1 MTREAVA
8 RILLVEDEEALA
20 EGLRVNLHRKQY
32 DVDVAGDGRTGLA
45 SAQARRYDL
54 ILLDIRLPEI
64 DGFEVCQRLR
74 QDGNFTPILMLTAR
88 NQPDD
93 VVYGLKLGADDYVT
107 KPFDLAELLARI
119 EGLLRRHEW
128 WRQEREDSDAP
139 DPDKPDADRPG
150 PERVATE
157 PPDLAGRG
165 PAAAAPIGPEPVG
178 GAAAPPAQGGD
189 ARRVEFGPFWVDFR
203 TWQARTRQGV
213 VELSRKELAV
223 LKLLVER
230 PHEVVSRRELLAEVW
245 ELPNHPNTRVV
256 DNVIVSL
263 RRAFETDAAKPR
275 HILSAR
281 GVGYRF
287 VP

>member
-20 EGLRVNLHRKQY
+20 EGLRVNLHRKHY
-32 DVDVAGDGRTGLA
+32 DVDVANDGRTGLA
-45 SAQARRYDL
+45 AAQARRYDL

-128 WRQEREDSDAP
+128 WRQEREENEAVEAEP
-139 DPDKPDADRPG
+139 ATTDPAAG
-150 PERVATE
+150 TGAAAAAATE
-157 PPDLAGRG
+157 PDASAAPA
-165 PAAAAPIGPEPVG
+165 PAA
-178 GAAAPPAQGGD
+178 GD
-189 ARRVEFGPFWVDFR
+189 ARRVEFGPYWVDFR

>member
-1 MTREAVA
+1 VTREAVA

-20 EGLRVNLHRKQY
+20 EGLRVNLHRKHY
-32 DVDVAGDGRTGLA
+32 EVDVANDGRTGLA

-128 WRQEREDSDAP
+128 WRQDREDNEAESAAP
-139 DPDKPDADRPG
+139 A
-150 PERVATE
+150 PE
-157 PPDLAGRG
+157 PAG
-165 PAAAAPIGPEPVG
+165 AAAASPDD
-178 GAAAPPAQGGD
+178 AAASLAAAGAGD
-189 ARRVEFGPFWVDFR
+189 ARRVEFGPYWVDFR

>member
-20 EGLRVNLHRKQY
+20 EGLRVNLHRKHY

-128 WRQEREDSDAP
+128 WRQEREESDTAEAEP
-139 DPDKPDADRPG
+139 ASADPVASPEADTEPDAASTVAPG
-150 PERVATE
+150 PA
-157 PPDLAGRG
+157 
-165 PAAAAPIGPEPVG
+165 
-178 GAAAPPAQGGD
+178 GD
-189 ARRVEFGPFWVDFR
+189 ARRVEFGPYWVDFR

>member
-1 MTREAVA
+1 VTREAVA

-32 DVDVAGDGRTGLA
+32 DVDVANDGRTGLA

-139 DPDKPDADRPG
+139 ETETDA
-150 PERVATE
+150 ATATATATDAQAE
-157 PPDLAGRG
+157 GRG
-165 PAAAAPIGPEPVG
+165 PTPAPPDPSERAPA
-178 GAAAPPAQGGD
+178 GAA
-189 ARRVEFGPFWVDFR
+189 RVEFGPYWVDFR

>member
-1 MTREAVA
+1 VTREAIA

-32 DVDVAGDGRTGLA
+32 AVDVASDGRTGLA
-45 SAQARRYDL
+45 AAQARRYDL

-128 WRQEREDSDAP
+128 WRQEREESDP
-139 DPDKPDADRPG
+139 
-150 PERVATE
+150 PEPEGAGAAAT
-157 PPDLAGRG
+157 
-165 PAAAAPIGPEPVG
+165 AAAAEPAGRAG
-178 GAAAPPAQGGD
+178 GAAPAAEPRTAD
-189 ARRVEFGPFWVDFR
+189 AKRVEFGPYWVDFR

-263 RRAFETDAAKPR
+263 RRAFETDASKPR

>member
-1 MTREAVA
+1 VSREAVA

-32 DVDVAGDGRTGLA
+32 EVDVANDGRTGLA

-128 WRQEREDSDAP
+128 WRQEREDSDPPEPEDAPASAAAEAP
-139 DPDKPDADRPG
+139 DDAAAEAADAD
-150 PERVATE
+150 E
-157 PPDLAGRG
+157 
-165 PAAAAPIGPEPVG
+165 
-178 GAAAPPAQGGD
+178 APPADRRGGPG
-189 ARRVEFGPFWVDFR
+189 AKRVEFGPYWVDFR

-263 RRAFETDAAKPR
+263 RRAFESDAAKPR

>member
-20 EGLRVNLHRKQY
+20 EGLRVNLHRKHY
-32 DVDVAGDGRTGLA
+32 EVDVANDGRTGLA

-128 WRQEREDSDAP
+128 WRQDREDNDA
-139 DPDKPDADRPG
+139 
-150 PERVATE
+150 ES
-157 PPDLAGRG
+157 
-165 PAAAAPIGPEPVG
+165 AAAAPEPAV
-178 GAAAPPAQGGD
+178 APPAGEDDAAASLAAAGAGD
-189 ARRVEFGPFWVDFR
+189 ARRVEFGPYWVDFR
-203 TWQARTRQGV
+203 TWQAQTRQGV

>member
-128 WRQEREDSDAP
+128 WRQEREDSDAL
-139 DPDKPDADRPG
+139 DAGPAEPRRRPRR
-150 PERVATE
+150 P
-157 PPDLAGRG
+157 AGREPVAAAPATRPPG
-165 PAAAAPIGPEPVG
+165 AAAAAAGRPAMR
-178 GAAAPPAQGGD
+178 GASSSGRTGSTSAPG
-189 ARRVEFGPFWVDFR
+189 
-203 TWQARTRQGV
+203 
-213 VELSRKELAV
+213 
-223 LKLLVER
+223 
-230 PHEVVSRRELLAEVW
+230 
-245 ELPNHPNTRVV
+245 
-256 DNVIVSL
+256 
-263 RRAFETDAAKPR
+263 RRARGKAWSSSR
-275 HILSAR
+275 AR
-281 GVGYRF
+281 SWRS
-287 VP
+287 

>member
-1 MTREAVA
+1 MSREATA

-20 EGLRVNLHRKQY
+20 EGLRFNLERKHY
-32 DVDVAGDGRTGLA
+32 HVDVAGDGRTGLGLA
-45 SAQARRYDL
+45 HDRRYDL

-74 QDGNFTPILMLTAR
+74 QEGNFTPILMLTSR

-119 EGLLRRHEW
+119 EGILRRHGW
-128 WRQEREDSDAP
+128 WRQEREES
-139 DPDKPDADRPG
+139 
-150 PERVATE
+150 ESE
-157 PPDLAGRG
+157 
-165 PAAAAPIGPEPVG
+165 AAAETAGA
-178 GAAAPPAQGGD
+178 GAAATGRLTVGD
-189 ARRVEFGPFWVDFR
+189 NWVDFR
-203 TWQARTRQGV
+203 TWQAKTQQGL

-230 PHEVVSRRELLAEVW
+230 PHEVISRRELLAEVW

-256 DNVIVSL
+256 DNVIVAL
-263 RRAFETDAAKPR
+263 RRAFERDPSKPR
-275 HILSAR
+275 YILNVR

>member
-1 MTREAVA
+1 MTREAIA

-32 DVDVAGDGRTGLA
+32 EVDVAGDGRTGLA

-128 WRQEREDSDAP
+128 WRQEREDSDATEAETP
-139 DPDKPDADRPG
+139 QPEPVATPGAGPDAAAASP
-150 PERVATE
+150 
-157 PPDLAGRG
+157 
-165 PAAAAPIGPEPVG
+165 PAAAT
-178 GAAAPPAQGGD
+178 GD
-189 ARRVEFGPFWVDFR
+189 ARRVEFGPYWVDFR

-223 LKLLVER
+223 MKLLVER
-230 PHEVVSRRELLAEVW
+230 PHEVVSRRELLSEVW

-263 RRAFETDAAKPR
+263 RRAFESDATKPR

>member
-1 MTREAVA
+1 VTREAVA

-32 DVDVAGDGRTGLA
+32 DVDVASDGRTGLA
-45 SAQARRYDL
+45 MAQARRYDL

-64 DGFEVCQRLR
+64 DGFEVCRRLR

-128 WRQEREDSDAP
+128 WRQEREDNDAQE
-139 DPDKPDADRPG
+139 ADG
-150 PERVATE
+150 AET
-157 PPDLAGRG
+157 G
-165 PAAAAPIGPEPVG
+165 PAAAAADRDPAGEPAVAAG
-178 GAAAPPAQGGD
+178 DGASLPVPAPAGD
-189 ARRVEFGPFWVDFR
+189 ARRVEFGPYWVDFR

-230 PHEVVSRRELLAEVW
+230 PHEVVSRRELLAVVW

-263 RRAFETDAAKPR
+263 RRAFEGDAAKPR

>member
-1 MTREAVA
+1 
-8 RILLVEDEEALA
+8 
-20 EGLRVNLHRKQY
+20 
-32 DVDVAGDGRTGLA
+32 
-45 SAQARRYDL
+45 
-54 ILLDIRLPEI
+54 
-64 DGFEVCQRLR
+64 
-74 QDGNFTPILMLTAR
+74 MLTAR

-128 WRQEREDSDAP
+128 WRQEREDNDAP
-139 DPDKPDADRPG
+139 SRGASGRPG
-150 PERVATE
+150 R
-157 PPDLAGRG
+157 RG
-165 PAAAAPIGPEPVG
+165 ASPSRTPRRPCRRLPA
-178 GAAAPPAQGGD
+178 GD
-189 ARRVEFGPFWVDFR
+189 ARRVEFGPYWVDFR

>member
-1 MTREAVA
+1 VTREAVA

-32 DVDVAGDGRTGLA
+32 EVDVASDGRTGLA

-139 DPDKPDADRPG
+139 DADRPG
-150 PERVATE
+150 PERAAADGPDEAEREPVIAEPANGSAPGAT
-157 PPDLAGRG
+157 
-165 PAAAAPIGPEPVG
+165 AAAAT
-178 GAAAPPAQGGD
+178 PAGD

>member
-1 MTREAVA
+1 VSREAVA

-20 EGLRVNLHRKQY
+20 EGLRMNLHRKQY
-32 DVDVAGDGRTGLA
+32 EVDVATDGRTGLA

-128 WRQEREDSDAP
+128 WRQEREENETVEAEPAP
-139 DPDKPDADRPG
+139 EDPEVEAAIEPDAASTAAP
-150 PERVATE
+150 A
-157 PPDLAGRG
+157 
-165 PAAAAPIGPEPVG
+165 PAA
-178 GAAAPPAQGGD
+178 GD
-189 ARRVEFGPFWVDFR
+189 ARRVEFGPYWVDFR

>member
-1 MTREAVA
+1 VSREAVA

-20 EGLRVNLHRKQY
+20 EGLRMNLHRKQY
-32 DVDVAGDGRTGLA
+32 EVDVARDGRTGLA
-45 SAQARRYDL
+45 SAQERRYDL

-74 QDGNFTPILMLTAR
+74 QEGNFTPILMLTAR

-128 WRQEREDSDAP
+128 WRQEREDSDPAP
-139 DPDKPDADRPG
+139 EDEAPAPVAVAAVTDAAHDDS
-150 PERVATE
+150 E
-157 PPDLAGRG
+157 
-165 PAAAAPIGPEPVG
+165 PEP
-178 GAAAPPAQGGD
+178 APAVPTGVPGE

-203 TWQARTRQGV
+203 TWQARTRQGI

-263 RRAFETDAAKPR
+263 LRAFESDAAKPR
-275 HILSAR
+275 LILSAR

>member
-1 MTREAVA
+1 MTRESVA

-20 EGLRVNLHRKQY
+20 EGLRVNLHRKHY
-32 DVDVAGDGRTGLA
+32 DVDVANDGRTGLA

-128 WRQEREDSDAP
+128 WRQEREESEGMALGRASGDGD
-139 DPDKPDADRPG
+139 
-150 PERVATE
+150 VALRHQ
-157 PPDLAGRG
+157 P
-165 PAAAAPIGPEPVG
+165 
-178 GAAAPPAQGGD
+178 GAAEQPEYGHFALRGG
-189 ARRVEFGPFWVDFR
+189 
-203 TWQARTRQGV
+203 
-213 VELSRKELAV
+213 
-223 LKLLVER
+223 
-230 PHEVVSRRELLAEVW
+230 
-245 ELPNHPNTRVV
+245 
-256 DNVIVSL
+256 
-263 RRAFETDAAKPR
+263 
-275 HILSAR
+275 
-281 GVGYRF
+281 
-287 VP
+287 

>member
-1 MTREAVA
+1 VSREAVA

-32 DVDVAGDGRTGLA
+32 EVDVASDGRTGLA

-74 QDGNFTPILMLTAR
+74 QGGNFTPILMLTAR

-128 WRQEREDSDAP
+128 WRQEREENDAEDDAP
-139 DPDKPDADRPG
+139 DD
-150 PERVATE
+150 
-157 PPDLAGRG
+157 AGRQTG
-165 PAAAAPIGPEPVG
+165 AAPS
-178 GAAAPPAQGGD
+178 APPALQADGHEDDDPAARPAGPAGALERAASGD

-203 TWQARTRQGV
+203 TWQARTREGV

>member
-1 MTREAVA
+1 VTREAVA

-32 DVDVAGDGRTGLA
+32 DVDVANDGRTGLA

-128 WRQEREDSDAP
+128 WRQEREDNDAGE
-139 DPDKPDADRPG
+139 A
-150 PERVATE
+150 ETAT
-157 PPDLAGRG
+157 PP
-165 PAAAAPIGPEPVG
+165 PIAAAAVERE
-178 GAAAPPAQGGD
+178 GADTAPTPAD
-189 ARRVEFGPFWVDFR
+189 ARRVEFGPYWVDFR

-263 RRAFETDAAKPR
+263 RRAFESDAAKPR

>member
-1 MTREAVA
+1 VSREAVA

-20 EGLRVNLHRKQY
+20 EGLRINLHRKQY
-32 DVDVAGDGRTGLA
+32 EVDVAGDGRTGLTL
-45 SAQARRYDL
+45 AQERRYDL

-74 QDGNFTPILMLTAR
+74 QGGNFTPILMLTAR

-128 WRQEREDSDAP
+128 WRQEREDT
-139 DPDKPDADRPG
+139 DPPDAD
-150 PERVATE
+150 AS
-157 PPDLAGRG
+157 
-165 PAAAAPIGPEPVG
+165 AAAPVVRNGHASE
-178 GAAAPPAQGGD
+178 AEDDAAPASEPGATGG

>member
-1 MTREAVA
+1 MTREAIA

-20 EGLRVNLHRKQY
+20 EVLRVNLHRKQY
-32 DVDVAGDGRTGLA
+32 EVDVAGDGRTGLA

-128 WRQEREDSDAP
+128 WRQEREDSDAVEAETP
-139 DPDKPDADRPG
+139 Q
-150 PERVATE
+150 
-157 PPDLAGRG
+157 
-165 PAAAAPIGPEPVG
+165 PEPV
-178 GAAAPPAQGGD
+178 APPGAG
-189 ARRVEFGPFWVDFR
+189 VDVR

-223 LKLLVER
+223 MKLLVER
-230 PHEVVSRRELLAEVW
+230 PHEVVSRRELLSEVW

-263 RRAFETDAAKPR
+263 RRAFESDATKPR

>member
-20 EGLRVNLHRKQY
+20 EGLRVNLHRKHY

-128 WRQEREDSDAP
+128 WRQEREDNEAAEP
-139 DPDKPDADRPG
+139 DPPAPAPVVAATAEPDEPS
-150 PERVATE
+150 AT
-157 PPDLAGRG
+157 
-165 PAAAAPIGPEPVG
+165 PAAPAP
-178 GAAAPPAQGGD
+178 AD
-189 ARRVEFGPFWVDFR
+189 ARRVEFGPYWVDFR

-230 PHEVVSRRELLAEVW
+230 PHEVVSRRELLAVVW